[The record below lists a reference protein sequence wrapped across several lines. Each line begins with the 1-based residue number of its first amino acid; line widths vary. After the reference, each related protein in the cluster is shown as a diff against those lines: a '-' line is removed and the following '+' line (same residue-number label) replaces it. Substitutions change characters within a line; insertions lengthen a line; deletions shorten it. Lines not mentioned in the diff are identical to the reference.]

1 MPCYLFSNNKK
12 QQTLFLNNENTKA
25 TTLKTKNENIYNKR
39 NWFKTEHSL
48 PFYCDALKQPVA

>member
-25 TTLKTKNENIYNKR
+25 TTLKKNENIYNKI